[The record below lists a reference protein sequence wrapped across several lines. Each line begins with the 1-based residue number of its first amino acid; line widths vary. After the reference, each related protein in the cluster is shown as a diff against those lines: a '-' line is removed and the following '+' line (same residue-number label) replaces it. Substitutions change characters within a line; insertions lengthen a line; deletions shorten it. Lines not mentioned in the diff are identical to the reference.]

1 MATVIIP
8 MYSAEMSP
16 KHLRGMLGGFFQFF
30 FTCGVMTSYWVDYGV
45 SQHLKKSTAQW
56 QIAIGLQLVPGT
68 ILGLGMLL
76 TKEST
81 RWLAKRGEHEK
92 AMASLVWVRGGEE
105 TEEVRDEYVQNQQ
118 KPARKVANAYQ
129 DG

>member
-8 MYSAEMSP
+8 MYSAEMAP
-16 KHLRGMLGGFFQFF
+16 KNIRGMLGGLFQFM

-45 SQHLKKSTAQW
+45 AQHMKKSTAQW
-56 QIAIGLQLVPGT
+56 QIAIGLQLLPGC

-81 RWLAKRGEHEK
+81 RWLAKRGDTDR
-92 AMASLVWVRGGEE
+92 AMESLIWVRGGERTVE
-105 TEEVRDEYVQNQQ
+105 VEEE
-118 KPARKVANAYQ
+118 
-129 DG
+129 